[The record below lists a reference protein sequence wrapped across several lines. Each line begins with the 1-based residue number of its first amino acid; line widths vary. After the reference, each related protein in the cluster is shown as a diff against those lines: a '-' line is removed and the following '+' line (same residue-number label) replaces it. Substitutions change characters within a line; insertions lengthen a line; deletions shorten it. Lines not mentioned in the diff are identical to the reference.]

1 LSLLIAYLRGSGNF
15 FAFQIMS
22 NFQKMFRIIFIVIVV
37 LIAIPLVNKGK
48 DYWDEKIQKVK
59 LLGQSAEKAVRYG
72 IKDAKEK

>member
-1 LSLLIAYLRGSGNF
+1 
-15 FAFQIMS
+15 
-22 NFQKMFRIIFIVIVV
+22 MFRIIFIVIVV

-72 IKDAKEK
+72 IKDAQEK